1 MTDASKHDLP
11 VYEHTH
17 LYIKIIA
24 VCSKAVFITFAQ
36 RMFMMKPFLFNH
48 SYCENNKNT
57 VPKFAVS

>member
-1 MTDASKHDLP
+1 MQASMTFP
-11 VYEHTH
+11 YMNTRT
-17 LYIKIIA
+17 YIQKIIA
-24 VCSKAVFITFAQ
+24 VCSMAVFITFAQ